1 MTNVNALLSGIED
14 KIYKLISSQKEI
26 KKENIQLIKEKNE
39 LVRKVEEQNKLIKNL
54 ESEKEKNLL
63 QNSES
68 VEFTE
73 NKTEVYSKIDE
84 LVQEIDKC
92 IESLKS

>member
-14 KIYKLISSQKEI
+14 KIHKLILSQKEI

-39 LVRKVEEQNKLIKNL
+39 LVRKLEEQNKLIKNL
-54 ESEKEKNLL
+54 ESEKEQNLL
-63 QNSES
+63 QNSGS

-73 NKTEVYSKIDE
+73 NKTEVNSKIDE